1 MTCTQCGS
9 EVVRTD
15 EAGLCP
21 FCAAE
26 AAGRASSTWYMKD
39 NGTREEQAPGGALRE
54 AQAGKGRFDLLPCEV
69 WVAIDAPSEVR
80 TLFAIGYRIRMAFER
95 GDRFALCDIIRDL
108 LPAYS
113 DMEELARWYEA
124 GAAKYGDRN
133 WEKGLVRWQVE
144 SSALR
149 HAAKWAYGMTDEP
162 HKIALAWNLAAWL
175 YFNERGWVG

>member
-9 EVVRTD
+9 EVVRAD
-15 EAGLCP
+15 EQGLCP

-26 AAGRASSTWYMKD
+26 SAGRAASSWYMKD
-39 NGTREEQAPGGALRE
+39 NGTREEQAPGGAVRE
-54 AQAGKGRFDLLPCEV
+54 AQAGKGRFDLLPLSV
-69 WVAIDAPSEVR
+69 WRAVSAGQGMIAEAVAEAFYVGSVGEIA
-80 TLFAIGYRIRMAFER
+80 RILLE
-95 GDRFALCDIIRDL
+95 L
-108 LPAYS
+108 LPDYA
-113 DMEELARWYEA
+113 DLEDLARWYEA
-124 GAAKYGDRN
+124 GAAKYGENN
-133 WEKGLVRWQVE
+133 WKRGLLRWQVE